1 MVPLYAD
8 ELDFKL
14 RNGAEALLRYMNEE
28 ALEVVDPARES
39 ACPVCVGE
47 GFCHSQRADPSHA
60 PELEG
65 AGGVYC
71 HRPHSGG
78 RVRVGYMYREMPDYE
93 EDSGWR
99 FLSGDESD
107 DYLSDPQNSD
117 VYDLNTICNYD
128 TDIIPFLS
136 YPAGSAFE
144 RDLDGHFILLDD

>member
-1 MVPLYAD
+1 M
-8 ELDFKL
+8 
-14 RNGAEALLRYMNEE
+14 R
-28 ALEVVDPARES
+28 
-39 ACPVCVGE
+39 
-47 GFCHSQRADPSHA
+47 
-60 PELEG
+60 
-65 AGGVYC
+65 
-71 HRPHSGG
+71 
-78 RVRVGYMYREMPDYE
+78 

-144 RDLDGHFILLDD
+144 RDLDGHFILLDDRDSVCSVTKQTGTG

>member
-1 MVPLYAD
+1 
-8 ELDFKL
+8 
-14 RNGAEALLRYMNEE
+14 
-28 ALEVVDPARES
+28 
-39 ACPVCVGE
+39 
-47 GFCHSQRADPSHA
+47 
-60 PELEG
+60 
-65 AGGVYC
+65 
-71 HRPHSGG
+71 
-78 RVRVGYMYREMPDYE
+78 MYREMPDYE

>member
-1 MVPLYAD
+1 MK
-8 ELDFKL
+8 DFAIPSAQIRPIL
-14 RNGAEALLRYMNEE
+14 RNWKGPAGCIATDRIL
-28 ALEVVDPARES
+28 VDG
-39 ACPVCVGE
+39 C
-47 GFCHSQRADPSHA
+47 
-60 PELEG
+60 
-65 AGGVYC
+65 
-71 HRPHSGG
+71 
-78 RVRVGYMYREMPDYE
+78 RVGYMYREMPDYE

-144 RDLDGHFILLDD
+144 AGPGRAFYPARTTEVLCVQSQSRREPVDKPGQNAYNKK